1 MAHTGPLTLTGTD
14 VHEVTTDKQHVL
26 GAKAET
32 RDGRTYR
39 YAKNGAVALAAGAT
53 VIAPTQA
60 AYASTAAGAFK
71 VAATVIRTAGTVTAQ
86 NAPKY
91 EDGLLTVKSAKH
103 LVTGVEKDGTISLQD
118 KLSVSLANGDATSL
132 AVNQFAGVTAS
143 ETNPIATAEVA
154 VPANAYFWAF
164 TSL

>member
-1 MAHTGPLTLTGTD
+1 MAATGSLILTGSD

-32 RDGRTYR
+32 RDGRVYR
-39 YAKNGAVALAAGAT
+39 YAKNGAAALAAGAT

-60 AYASTAAGAFK
+60 AYASTASGAYK

-91 EDGLLTVKSAKH
+91 EDGILTVKSAKH

-118 KLSVSLANGDATSL
+118 KLSVPLASGDTTSL
-132 AVNQFAGVTAS
+132 AVNKFAGVTAS
-143 ETNPIATAEVA
+143 GTDPIATAEVA

-164 TSL
+164 VSA